1 MSKKKGIVMQKNSYR
16 KAESITN
23 RVLAQLK
30 TLKFDSKSV
39 LLGMTAATLAS
50 AVVPSGPLASFG
62 QSETYKAAIKEAAP
76 ESMRTSAN
84 FFAARYGLLP
94 DSFNEWGMVDES
106 GWSVAHEAALYGH
119 LPEGFEHMDLADRK
133 GMTVADAKAQGERN
147 AIAFGGVAGAPKV
160 ALR

>member
-1 MSKKKGIVMQKNSYR
+1 MRKNTYQ

-30 TLKFDSKSV
+30 TFKFDSKSV
-39 LLGMTAATLAS
+39 LVGMTAATLAN
-50 AVVPSGPLASFG
+50 ATLPSGPLASFG
-62 QSETYKAAIKEAAP
+62 ETDAYKAAIKEAAP
-76 ESMRTSAN
+76 EAMRTSAN

-94 DSFNEWGMVDES
+94 DNFNEWGMVDES

-119 LPEGFEHMDLADRK
+119 LPDGFEHMDLADRK
-133 GMTVADAKAQGERN
+133 GVTVAEAKAQGERN
-147 AIAFGGVAGAPKV
+147 AAAYGRIGGDQKV